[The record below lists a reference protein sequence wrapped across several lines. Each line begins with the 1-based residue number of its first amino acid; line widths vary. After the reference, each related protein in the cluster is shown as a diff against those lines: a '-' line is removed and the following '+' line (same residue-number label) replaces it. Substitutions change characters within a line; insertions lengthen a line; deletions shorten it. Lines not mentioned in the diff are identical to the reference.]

1 MLRKS
6 QPTLDV
12 SNLYYTAVSRHGSED
27 PTYSN
32 FKLTY
37 LLALEQ
43 FDEVIFFF
51 ILSQIQAGGLF
62 YTM

>member
-12 SNLYYTAVSRHGSED
+12 SNLYYTAVSRHDSED
-27 PTYSN
+27 PTHSN

-37 LLALEQ
+37 LLALVQ
-43 FDEVIFFF
+43 SDGVNFFS
-51 ILSQIQAGGLF
+51 LSQIQAGGLF